1 MSRVFVTSDTHFC
14 WHDRDFVWGKRGFES
29 VEAMNAAIIENW
41 NSVVRPEDTVF
52 LLGDVMLNDNEEGI
66 NCLKQLNGNIFIA
79 IGNHD
84 TAERIELYKQCCNVL
99 EVEHA
104 FRVKVGKQSIYLTHY
119 PTKTSNC
126 DSDKPLKA
134 RVINLCGHVHTDDP
148 LIELN
153 NGELIYHCE
162 MDAHNCTPILLS
174 DILDQIKEVC
184 K

>member
-14 WHDRDFVWGKRGFES
+14 HDRDFVWGKRGFES
-29 VEAMNAAIIENW
+29 VEAMNAAIIKNW
-41 NSVVRPEDTVF
+41 NSVVKPEDTVF
-52 LLGDVMLNDNEEGI
+52 LLGDVMLNNNEEGLR
-66 NCLKQLNGNIFIA
+66 CLKQLNGTIFIA

-84 TAERIELYKQCCNVL
+84 TTERIVLYEQCHNV
-99 EVEHA
+99 EAVEFA
-104 FRVKVGKQSIYLTHY
+104 FRLKGDGFNLYLSHY

-126 DSDKPLKA
+126 DGDKPLKR

-162 MDAHNCTPILLS
+162 MDAHNCTPVLLS
-174 DILDQIKEVC
+174 DILDEIKRLA
-184 K
+184 